1 MLKRIVSCLS
11 LALSLFF
18 TSCDQA
24 EEAQITQERGVRFEL
39 ETSILDEN
47 DPRLITY
54 DPNDSYTTT
63 SGSITAYRPLVGS
76 TQSSHVLI
84 FDNSITPTYGKS
96 NLVGYAQ
103 LTWKFVRSKSTS
115 GVVATCYGDYKV
127 YKAEMVASGTQGEM
141 VLSLDK
147 SQEITLTKGK
157 NYRLAGL
164 LTSKPLLEQRPDA
177 RYSFMGP
184 NVDLDPSGEL
194 IGNMQGEIPYSIL
207 IPSVTPQENNYVSM
221 KTGALRL
228 NTVVARIEIDNQ
240 STRTLT
246 SSDIRL
252 NFEGLTSNIKYAF
265 LANSMRIAP
274 TVHTQYNRGEVM
286 TPNNMLLPIQAL
298 GAGEKGM
305 YFIPLTLSNGT
316 VNNSSL
322 THVSISVDSP
332 QSDITI
338 VNSKTNLPF
347 NYVVTG
353 TQNAYNTWINS
364 GAKLKVIKLTVK

>member
-24 EEAQITQERGVRFEL
+24 EDTQITQQRGVRFEL
-39 ETSILDEN
+39 ETSALDEN

-54 DPNDSYTTT
+54 DPNDSYTTA
-63 SGSITAYRPLVGS
+63 SGGITAYRPLVGS

-96 NLVGYAQ
+96 NLIGYAQ

-127 YKAEMVASGTQGEM
+127 YKAEMVANSTTGEM
-141 VLSLDK
+141 DFNLDK

-157 NYRLAGL
+157 SYRLAVL

-177 RYSFMGP
+177 RYNFMGP
-184 NVDLDPSGEL
+184 NVDLNPSGEL
-194 IGNMQGEIPYSIL
+194 IGNMQGEIPYSIITL
-207 IPSVTPQENNYVSM
+207 VTPKENNYVSM
-221 KTGALRL
+221 KTGTLRL
-228 NTVVARIEIDNQ
+228 NTVVARVEIDNQ

-252 NFEGLTSNIKYAF
+252 NFEGITSSIRYAF
-265 LANSMRIAP
+265 LAFNMRITP
-274 TVHTQYNRGEVM
+274 TVYTQYNVGEVM
-286 TPNNMLLPIQAL
+286 TPNNMLLPIQDL

-305 YFIPLTLSNGT
+305 YFIPLTLANGT
-316 VNNSSL
+316 LNNTNL
-322 THVSISVDSP
+322 THVSISADSP

-338 VNSKTNLPF
+338 VNSNTDQAF
-347 NYVVTG
+347 NYIVTG
-353 TQNAYNTWINS
+353 TKTAYTAWINS
-364 GAKLKVIKLTVK
+364 GAKLKVIKLKVK